1 MKTTY
6 YKKIK
11 KNSYSL
17 YMIKNLSPSRAS
29 QFKTCPKQF
38 KFSNIDKIKEPTNE
52 VQAKGTL
59 VHEALEELYK
69 LDVKDRP
76 DEIKQEEVFSEI
88 NIIEKTERDSG
99 DKSKI
104 LHDIFRKIFTEKRN
118 SEEYYE
124 LFNSDD
130 IDIKKFGKDAL
141 KLLTNY
147 LTLENPKKIK
157 ALEVERW
164 VRGPIEDLN
173 LRGILDRIDRDKD
186 GNLIIVDYK
195 SGKAPDPKY
204 KDDSFFAMK
213 LYALLIRDELGEIP
227 KELKL
232 IYLKNS
238 TVRYYEVDENTL
250 NNVREEI
257 LEIWKN
263 IKFAY
268 ESNEFPPIK
277 NPLCKNW
284 CYYKPI
290 CPEFNENPPDTDKL
304 ASIENEISITKKKL
318 EEIDIIENPENIP
331 KKSPLHNIDKEIN
344 ELKEKIEKLTSE
356 KKLILEVIDNLLRKQ
371 SSS

>member
-1 MKTTY
+1 
-6 YKKIK
+6 
-11 KNSYSL
+11 
-17 YMIKNLSPSRAS
+17 MIKNLSPSRAS

-76 DEIKQEEVFSEI
+76 DEIKQEELFSEI
-88 NIIEKTERDSG
+88 NIIERTERDSG

-104 LHDIFRKIFTEKRN
+104 LHDIFRKIFSEKRN

-130 IDIKKFGKDAL
+130 IDIKNFGKDAL

-147 LTLENPKKIK
+147 LTLENPKEIK
-157 ALEVERW
+157 ALEMERW
-164 VRGPIEDLN
+164 VKGPIEDLN

-186 GNLIIVDYK
+186 GKLIIVDYK
-195 SGKAPDPKY
+195 SGKAPHPKY
-204 KDDSFFAMK
+204 NEDSFFAMK
-213 LYALLIRDELGEIP
+213 LYALLIRDELGEMP

-238 TVRYYEVDENTL
+238 TVRYYEVDENKL
-250 NNVREEI
+250 NNVRDEI

-268 ESNEFPPIK
+268 ESNEFPAIK
-277 NPLCKNW
+277 NPLCNNW

-304 ASIENEISITKKKL
+304 ASIENEISLTIKKL
-318 EEIDIIENPENIP
+318 EKIDIIENTEDIP
-331 KKSPLHNIDKEIN
+331 KNSPLHNIDKEIN

-356 KKLILEVIDNLLRKQ
+356 KKLILEAIETLLRK
-371 SSS
+371 